1 MQMPEPIEVSSYAG
15 SRGEET
21 PRAFSSS
28 GTGRLVVVQVLERGH
43 QEGVHRARKE
53 YFTVLASDGKIYT
66 LYRDSTLDLWFLEK
80 GGS

>member
-1 MQMPEPIEVSSYAG
+1 MQIPEPIQVSSYAG
-15 SRGEET
+15 ARGEET
-21 PRAFSSS
+21 PRAFSTST
-28 GTGRLVVVQVLERGH
+28 TGRLVVVQVLERAC
-43 QEGVHRARKE
+43 QEGVHRERKE